1 MWMKAP
7 YQVEVLK
14 LTPRSFIDLP
24 YASTYHFSPMIGQT
38 VSHYRV
44 LEKLGGGGMGVV
56 YKAEDIRLKRFV
68 ALKFLPDEVAG
79 DPQALSRFQREAQA
93 ASALNHP
100 NICTIYDIGE
110 DGGRAFIAMEFLEG
124 TTLRHRIESATFE
137 LEELLDLAIQL
148 ADALSAA
155 HARNIVH
162 RDIKPAN
169 IFMTSRGPK
178 VLDFGLAKLATL
190 PGESLDT
197 LTVDLE
203 RLTSPGIAIGTVAYM
218 SPEQARGQ
226 NLDARSDLFSLGAV
240 LYEMATQQLAF
251 GGDTTAVIFD
261 ALLNHPPA
269 TNRKLHPKLN
279 EIIGKLLE
287 KDRDLRYQS
296 AAELRA
302 DLKRLRRDIG
312 SQHDSAANS
321 ARDSGKTR
329 KAKIAKAIDSLAVLP
344 FENASGDPANDYLS
358 DGITETVIND
368 LSRLPKLRVVPR
380 GVVFR
385 YKGKNVDAFTAATEL
400 AVRAVVSGR
409 VLQHKETLIVKAE
422 LVDVARQTQL
432 WGDSYNRKMTDLLE
446 VQEELAREIG
456 SCLVERLGSDFAAA
470 RRSSSST
477 RAVTEPTTADPEAYR
492 LYLKGSHQART
503 WSEQGFRN
511 ALELFQHSVAID
523 PAYARSHAGLAYAL
537 VLMGFYAFIPGPE
550 VFPKAKAAA
559 KKAIELDPSNAEA
572 YAALSLHAMQAE
584 HDFPLGIRLAEQAIR
599 LDANAG
605 IAYHTLSIAHACVRD
620 FEPAITAIR
629 KAAEVDPLGPL
640 FQAHVAWILN
650 CAGKSE
656 EAWNHLQSA
665 LELHPSDY
673 YTNRILMYVAKT
685 PERCRHAIEKIQKI
699 AGLTRSGQH
708 ASAGVLGVLYARLGE
723 REKALEIAARLE
735 DVVSAEHAAA
745 YILALIHCLLGN
757 LEVAVD
763 WLEAAEKAGAGLLI
777 ILGCEPTLA
786 PLRAL
791 PRFQALLKRLGLS

>member
-1 MWMKAP
+1 
-7 YQVEVLK
+7 
-14 LTPRSFIDLP
+14 
-24 YASTYHFSPMIGQT
+24 
-38 VSHYRV
+38 
-44 LEKLGGGGMGVV
+44 MGVV

-68 ALKFLPDEVAG
+68 ALKFLPDEVAR

-110 DGGRAFIAMEFLEG
+110 NGGRAFIAMEFLEG
-124 TTLRHRIESATFE
+124 VTLRHRIESVPFE
-137 LEELLDLAIQL
+137 LEELIDLAIQL
-148 ADALSAA
+148 SDALSAA
-155 HARNIVH
+155 HARGIVH

-169 IFMTSRGPK
+169 IFLTSRGAK
-178 VLDFGLAKLATL
+178 ILDFGLAKLAPL

-197 LTVDLE
+197 LTVDVE
-203 RLTSPGIAIGTVAYM
+203 HLTSPGIAIGTVAYM

-226 NLDARSDLFSLGAV
+226 DLDVRSDLFSLGAV
-240 LYEMATQQLAF
+240 LYEMATQQPAF

-261 ALLNHPPA
+261 ALLNHPPPS
-269 TNRKLHPKLN
+269 NRKLHPKLN

-296 AAELRA
+296 APELRA
-302 DLKRLRRDIG
+302 DLKRLRRDVG
-312 SQHDSAANS
+312 SDLVSAAE
-321 ARDSGKTR
+321 ATRDSGKTR
-329 KAKIAKAIDSLAVLP
+329 KPKMTKTIDSLAVLP

-358 DGITETVIND
+358 DGITETVINN
-368 LSRLPKLRVVPR
+368 LSRLPKVRVVPR
-380 GVVFR
+380 GVIFR

-400 AVRAVVSGR
+400 GVRAVVSGR
-409 VLQHKETLIVKAE
+409 VLQHKDMLIVKAE
-422 LVDVARQTQL
+422 LVDVALQNQL
-432 WGDSYNRKMTDLLE
+432 WGDSYNRKMTDLFE
-446 VQEELAREIG
+446 VQEEIAHEIG
-456 SCLVERLGSDFAAA
+456 SRLVERLSSDSPAA
-470 RRSSSST
+470 RRSSSAST
-477 RAVTEPTTADPEAYR
+477 RAASESTTADPEAYR

-584 HDFPLGIRLAEQAIR
+584 HDFPLGIRLAEQSTR
-599 LDANAG
+599 LDPNAG
-605 IAYHTLSIAHACVRD
+605 IAYHTLSIAHACVRN
-620 FEPAITAIR
+620 FAPAIAAIR

-656 EAWNHLQSA
+656 EAWNQLQSA

-685 PERCRHAIEKIQKI
+685 PERCRSAVEKIQRV

-708 ASAGVLGVLYARLGE
+708 ASVGVLGVLYARLGE

-745 YILALIHCLLGN
+745 YILALIHCVLGN

-763 WLEAAEKAGAGLLI
+763 WLERAEQGGAGLLI
-777 ILGCEPTLA
+777 ILGCEPTLT

>member
-1 MWMKAP
+1 
-7 YQVEVLK
+7 
-14 LTPRSFIDLP
+14 
-24 YASTYHFSPMIGQT
+24 MIGQ
-38 VSHYRV
+38 VISHYRIV
-44 LEKLGGGGMGVV
+44 EKLGGGGMGVV

-68 ALKFLPDEVAG
+68 ALKFLPDEVAR

-110 DGGRAFIAMEFLEG
+110 DSGRAFIAMEFLEG
-124 TTLRHRIESATFE
+124 VTLRHRIESASFE
-137 LEELLDLAIQL
+137 IEELLDLAIQL
-148 ADALSAA
+148 ADALDAA
-155 HARNIVH
+155 HARGIVH

-169 IFMTSRGPK
+169 IFLTSRGAK
-178 VLDFGLAKLATL
+178 ILDFGLAKLATH
-190 PGESLDT
+190 PGESLVT
-197 LTVDLE
+197 QSLAAE
-203 RLTSPGIAIGTVAYM
+203 HLTSPGVAIGTVAYM

-226 NLDARSDLFSLGAV
+226 NLDTRSDLFSVGAV

-261 ALLNHPPA
+261 AILNRPPA
-269 TNRKLHPKLN
+269 QSKRQLQPKLN

-302 DLKRLRRDIG
+302 DLKRLKRDIG
-312 SQHDSAANS
+312 SGGVSAAELS
-321 ARDSGKTR
+321 TRDSGKSR
-329 KAKIAKAIDSLAVLP
+329 KPKVAKTIDSLAVLP

-358 DGITETVIND
+358 DGITETVINN
-368 LSRLPKLRVVPR
+368 LSRLPRVRVVPR

-385 YKGKNVDAFTAATEL
+385 YKGKNVDALTAATEL
-400 AVRAVVSGR
+400 GVRALVSGR

-422 LVDVARQTQL
+422 LVDVARQNQL

-446 VQEELAREIG
+446 VQEEIAREIG
-456 SCLVERLGSDFAAA
+456 SRLVERLGSDSAPA
-470 RRSSSST
+470 RRASSAST

-492 LYLKGSHQART
+492 LYLKGAHQSRT
-503 WSEQGFRN
+503 WAERGFRN
-511 ALELFQHSVAID
+511 ALELFQQSVAID

-537 VLMGFYAFIPGPE
+537 VMMGFYAFIPGPE

-559 KKAIELDPSNAEA
+559 KRAIELDPSNAEA

-584 HDFPLGIRLAEQAIR
+584 HDFALGIRLAEQATR
-599 LDANAG
+599 LDPNSG
-605 IAYHTLSIAHACVRD
+605 IAYHTLSIAHACMRD

-629 KAAEVDPLGPL
+629 KAVEADPLGPL

-656 EAWNHLQSA
+656 EAWNQLRSA

-673 YTNRILMYVAKT
+673 YANRILMYVAKT
-685 PERCRHAIEKIQKI
+685 PERCRLAIEEVQRI

-708 ASAGVLGVLYARLGE
+708 ASSGVLGVLYARLGE
-723 REKALEIAARLE
+723 QEKALEIAARLE
-735 DVVSAEHAAA
+735 QVISSEPAAA

-757 LEVAVD
+757 LELAVD
-763 WLEAAEKAGAGLLI
+763 WLERTEQAGAGLLI
-777 ILGCEPTLA
+777 ILGCEPTFA
-786 PLRAL
+786 SLRPL
-791 PRFQALLKRLGLS
+791 PRFQALLKRLGLT

>member
-1 MWMKAP
+1 
-7 YQVEVLK
+7 
-14 LTPRSFIDLP
+14 
-24 YASTYHFSPMIGQT
+24 
-38 VSHYRV
+38 
-44 LEKLGGGGMGVV
+44 MGVV

-68 ALKFLPDEVAG
+68 ALKFLPDEVAR

-110 DGGRAFIAMEFLEG
+110 DGGRTFIAMEFLEG
-124 TTLRHRIESATFE
+124 TTLRHRIESAPFE

-155 HARNIVH
+155 HARSIVH

-169 IFMTSRGPK
+169 IFITSRGPK

-190 PGESLDT
+190 PGEALDT
-197 LTVDLE
+197 LTVDVE

-226 NLDARSDLFSLGAV
+226 NLDVRSDLFSLGTV

-251 GGDTTAVIFD
+251 GGDTTALIFD

-279 EIIGKLLE
+279 EIIWKLLE

-296 AAELRA
+296 ATELRA

-312 SQHDSAANS
+312 SQHDSAADA
-321 ARDSGKTR
+321 ARDSGKNR

-344 FENASGDPANDYLS
+344 FENASGDPGNDYLS

-368 LSRLPKLRVVPR
+368 LSRLPRLRVVPR

-400 AVRAVVSGR
+400 GVRAVVSGR

-422 LVDVARQTQL
+422 LVDIARQNQL

-446 VQEELAREIG
+446 VQEGIAREIG
-456 SCLVERLGSDFAAA
+456 SRLVERLGGDSGAA
-470 RRSSSST
+470 RRSSAST
-477 RAVTEPTTADPEAYR
+477 RAASEPATADPEAYR

-523 PAYARSHAGLAYAL
+523 PSYARSHAGLAYAL

-584 HDFPLGIRLAEQAIR
+584 HDFRLGIRLAEQAIR
-599 LDANAG
+599 LDPNAG
-605 IAYHTLSIAHACVRD
+605 IAHHTLSIAHACVRD

-656 EAWNHLQSA
+656 EAWNQLQSA

-685 PERCRHAIEKIQKI
+685 PERCREAVEKIQRV

-763 WLEAAEKAGAGLLI
+763 WLERAEQGGAGLLI

>member
-1 MWMKAP
+1 
-7 YQVEVLK
+7 
-14 LTPRSFIDLP
+14 
-24 YASTYHFSPMIGQT
+24 
-38 VSHYRV
+38 
-44 LEKLGGGGMGVV
+44 MGVV

-68 ALKFLPDEVAG
+68 ALKFLPDEVAR
-79 DPQALSRFQREAQA
+79 DPQALSRFQREAEA

-110 DGGRAFIAMEFLEG
+110 DGGRTFIAMEFLEG
-124 TTLRHRIESATFE
+124 TTLRHRIESAPFE
-137 LEELLDLAIQL
+137 LEEFLDLAIQL
-148 ADALSAA
+148 ADALTAA
-155 HARNIVH
+155 HARSIVH

-169 IFMTSRGPK
+169 IFMTSRGTK
-178 VLDFGLAKLATL
+178 ILDFGLAKLASI

-197 LTVDLE
+197 LTVDVE
-203 RLTSPGIAIGTVAYM
+203 HLTSPGIAIGTVAYM

-226 NLDARSDLFSLGAV
+226 DLDVRSDLFSLGAV
-240 LYEMATQQLAF
+240 LYEMATQQPAF

-269 TNRKLHPKLN
+269 SNRKLHPKLN

-296 AAELRA
+296 APELRA
-302 DLKRLRRDIG
+302 DLKRLRRDVG
-312 SQHDSAANS
+312 SERVSGAEAT
-321 ARDSGKTR
+321 RDSGKTR
-329 KAKIAKAIDSLAVLP
+329 KPKMTKTIDSLAVLP

-358 DGITETVIND
+358 DGITETVINN
-368 LSRLPKLRVVPR
+368 LSRLPKVRVVPR
-380 GVVFR
+380 GVIFR

-400 AVRAVVSGR
+400 GVRAVVSGR
-409 VLQHKETLIVKAE
+409 VLQHKESLIVKAE
-422 LVDVARQTQL
+422 LVDVARQNQL
-432 WGDSYNRKMTDLLE
+432 WGDSYNRKMTDLFD
-446 VQEELAREIG
+446 VQEEIAREIG
-456 SCLVERLGSDFAAA
+456 SRLVERLSSDSPAA
-470 RRSSSST
+470 RRSSSAST
-477 RAVTEPTTADPEAYR
+477 RAASESTTADPEAYR

-584 HDFPLGIRLAEQAIR
+584 HDFPLGIRLAEQATR
-599 LDANAG
+599 LDPNAG
-605 IAYHTLSIAHACVRD
+605 IAYHTLSIAHACVRN
-620 FEPAITAIR
+620 FAPAIAAIR

-656 EAWNHLQSA
+656 EAWNQLQSA

-685 PERCRHAIEKIQKI
+685 PERCREAVEKIRRV

-708 ASAGVLGVLYARLGE
+708 ASVGVLGVLYARLGE

-763 WLEAAEKAGAGLLI
+763 WLERAEQGGAGLLI
-777 ILGCEPTLA
+777 ILGCEPTLT

>member
-1 MWMKAP
+1 
-7 YQVEVLK
+7 
-14 LTPRSFIDLP
+14 
-24 YASTYHFSPMIGQT
+24 MIGQM
-38 VSHYRV
+38 VSHYHV
-44 LEKLGGGGMGVV
+44 LEKLGSGGMGVV

-68 ALKFLPDEVAG
+68 ALKFLPDEVAR

-110 DGGRAFIAMEFLEG
+110 DGGRTFIAMEFLEG
-124 TTLRHRIESATFE
+124 ATLRHRIESAPFE

-148 ADALSAA
+148 ADALTAA

-190 PGESLDT
+190 SGESLDA
-197 LTVDLE
+197 LTADME
-203 RLTSPGIAIGTVAYM
+203 RLTSPGIAVGTVAYM

-240 LYEMATQQLAF
+240 LYEMSTQQLAF

-296 AAELRA
+296 AAELRT
-302 DLKRLRRDIG
+302 DLKRFRRDIG
-312 SQHDSAANS
+312 LQHDSAGGDAT
-321 ARDSGKTR
+321 RDSGKTR

-344 FENASGDPANDYLS
+344 FENASGDPANEYLS
-358 DGITETVIND
+358 DGITETVINN

-400 AVRAVVSGR
+400 GVRAVVSGR

-422 LVDVARQTQL
+422 LVDIARQNQL

-456 SCLVERLGSDFAAA
+456 ACLVERLGTDSAAA
-470 RRSSSST
+470 RRSSSSST
-477 RAVTEPTTADPEAYR
+477 RAVIEPTRADPEAYR

-523 PAYARSHAGLAYAL
+523 PAYARSHAGIAYAL

-584 HDFPLGIRLAEQAIR
+584 HDFPLGIRLAEQAVR
-599 LDANAG
+599 LDPNAG

-620 FEPAITAIR
+620 FELAITAIR

-656 EAWNHLQSA
+656 EAWNQLQSA

-708 ASAGVLGVLYARLGE
+708 ASAGVLGVLYARLGK

-735 DVVSAEHAAA
+735 NIVSAEHAAA

-763 WLEAAEKAGAGLLI
+763 WLETAEQGGAGLLI
-777 ILGCEPTLA
+777 ILACEPTLA
-786 PLRAL
+786 PLRGL
-791 PRFQALLKRLGLS
+791 SRFQLLLKRLGLS